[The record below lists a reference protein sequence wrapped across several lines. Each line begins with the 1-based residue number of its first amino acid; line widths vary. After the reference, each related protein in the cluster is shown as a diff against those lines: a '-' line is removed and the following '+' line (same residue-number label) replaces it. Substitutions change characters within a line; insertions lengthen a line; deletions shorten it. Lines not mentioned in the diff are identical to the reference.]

1 MNAMVSTVLTKE
13 FLDNL
18 NFVERAQKARLSP
31 DTQIISV
38 LDQERKLWL
47 VPTGSVELLP
57 FCFESVTGFAWQEDS
72 EDTVNTTKLSILF
85 DCLTL
90 SIYSI
95 NILDINTNSWN
106 DVLRCE
112 IKYEY
117 SSLNN
122 MLGNSGIFLE
132 KNSEMDILKYIK
144 NEIMMV
150 MHTLFLICQVFTSE
164 NLDLRLCMQLK
175 AKYDF
180 SSNFR
185 IVCHNLFVLDK
196 KNGRIDIFN
205 LKNGNIIKYIELHAL
220 LNKSC
225 TFGGLC
231 ITPDLQN
238 IILWD
243 RDQNIHSIS
252 LELPTEKSDEVSV
265 DQYVLTNYAQV
276 RAKPLIS
283 AFIKRVPS
291 KIKVAYE
298 PSKVGSNKI
307 LNNTRTH
314 QMVPYPECC
323 KEKFIIEDIRS
334 FQDILLCCLHEK
346 SDKLNV
352 QLMIMN
358 SNDFSLLSI
367 LELGTPV
374 IVSWMDGNRP
384 VLPLILSK
392 QCIKMIYVGR
402 SPESILTDLM
412 TFSSCK
418 MAEHLSQL
426 NGWRKISLDL
436 NILDEGLKNRHFD
449 TVSFYLRTQA
459 EMFCFLYKKKL
470 LQFQK
475 NEDEE
480 SKKGK
485 ISQWDIV
492 LDHVF
497 ETVKKTSHNFSEQL
511 LQLTVNTLAHMLFT
525 VHKESVQVNS
535 SVLTKTFILKVKNDL
550 LQSLIKAR
558 QLLQSIKYP
567 LQTKKNVSS
576 SKPENKFIDENWQNL
591 DLKDLIH
598 NIVLTGD
605 LLGGMN
611 FVLEH
616 KHSEISMHNGSL
628 LDLFVKVG
636 LNFACSCLL
645 QKCMDQAKTLIIN
658 LGFPVKLKLREI
670 FWSTP
675 NYVLR
680 QYLKEELSQMGALS
694 TKDQSINNNLE
705 KLEKAYG
712 SRSFETSFNIKL
724 GRSKPIQE
732 MNLVH
737 SRLKSL
743 QLSSPLLQTGEFA
756 GNTER
761 ESNSPYYC
769 CLTLEWVEKW
779 KEHQWERVM
788 ISKMFS
794 EDSYENFHWEIS
806 SQSLWTFLHE
816 YGYIDVLRKWIL
828 ASFDEFLVDK
838 KSILSQ
844 YAIDGSLVDT
854 TKNSFMRHVE
864 EETFDE
870 LAKYGVFPEEV
881 QEDFCILLERLGRI
895 CAITPEPLQFNSIHS
910 SLSNL
915 DFRHRL
921 VHYCLQHKLVNLL
934 YNFLRSSNIHLPN
947 SCSVCH
953 TSLLRMVWDFCNW
966 SRIPENQQHC
976 FFTVLSTAQEILQL
990 DTISVQAIWKQGSV
1004 GLALGTAIL
1013 APLSL
1018 SDLTNS
1024 TTDSSL
1030 KVDFKI
1036 LQEKLT
1042 SIPILQKLF
1051 TQNCKVV
1058 PDITIYHLLQ
1068 NSSQFDP
1075 SKLFGWQETNVI
1087 KSEDTL
1093 SDIPHFSHPFLLE
1106 QYGLRKS
1113 LHPMYYLKQGRPGF
1127 AVLKF
1132 LVMSLLKTS
1141 PLSHKK
1147 IQSVC
1152 REVIHFCFRHHSS
1165 SEIVAGCVSFIEMLG
1180 EDSFPL
1186 RVTLHIGKLAFSY
1199 QPQLNE
1205 SQNDSYV
1212 KDSDNGKLME
1222 AIYFGSSATAVNIM
1236 ADIKVEREDETKT
1249 TNPVNKAMLWFPVFA
1264 FCHIHQLDLPSDF
1277 LQACARS
1284 EDWLLFLVFAQIYQ
1298 LSIGQVLEVIEEYGQ
1313 TSVREHLKR
1322 AISNLTVKDVTAL
1335 SENSQ
1340 FELKANKLDVQ
1351 RDSRSF
1357 LYARI
1362 GLNNV
1367 KGKRCTP
1374 SDSGPDVSSDDDQI
1388 SRNSEI
1394 DDTSSTVKDTKQ
1406 AYMQVLQHQKDFI
1419 GELLL
1424 NHDTEHPWE
1433 ELLIASQIHS
1443 DMTVA
1448 LLVASLFPES
1458 CTVDSLC
1465 TWLLTS
1471 LSLDLQNEIL
1481 QQLSITLP
1489 HLGWSLDDLTKL
1501 MECFVKYKKVL
1512 NLYWGFWLFQP
1523 KSPLLCLLEFLMVF
1537 LKHKNYDGS
1546 AKQLKCFQDLVW
1558 KFADQ
1563 EKQILVSMNDLAW
1576 IEITAAR
1583 LFTLAV
1589 NVCSNSYEQ
1598 RVLIRHYAFARIQ
1611 NMFSTPVI
1619 LPDFNKLSQLV
1630 ECLSNTDIPYSIQA
1644 LLEPEEN
1651 IQFMEMCKT
1660 LVRELLC
1667 QKHFEEA
1674 LRFAK
1679 LVSLP
1684 ENEVIIDQLKI
1695 ELEEAKLLGIPRN
1708 FWRNCNNTLR
1718 KHKVDPLVAAW
1729 FFKNQAEIETTY
1741 QTKLDLMNLAVQW
1754 LETVENEMQSI
1765 PQEIQRWKTEIWC
1778 YWIKVEVQH
1787 PFKLTDW
1794 CETVLYEQPSESELF
1809 VLVQDQVMTTESTVL
1824 KTLSGKE
1831 EYDALERVIG
1841 QLLQQKQWKQAVC
1854 LAELFQYN
1862 SSSFQLLVVR
1872 SCLLLAL
1879 FSLTPSDLDPRLI
1892 KAMADNS
1899 KVRQK
1904 KISSVAVSHK
1914 FVVSRTSSSL
1924 SLASISSETSNEILN
1939 SDQLELV
1946 GIMERLE
1953 NLSKTTSPTCRLISV
1968 CFQIAIAMNVSFKSV
1983 VFEKDSFCLLKKLL
1997 QSSSPLKYSLATEL
2011 IEIRFLTTEA
2021 VTTFM
2026 CQEILNCLKLY
2037 TGQKDEEFFPVSSA
2051 ELIFNPSESTHT
2063 FQALIRL
2070 SGSATLLGNKLVS
2083 HIFLDEYQEEE
2094 SDQETLSLDV
2104 ELCVRAHE
2112 CFSESCY
2119 MEGLSRILR
2128 KARFLTEQ
2136 LAAAEEYTLLVRLLT
2151 GIGRYSEM
2159 TYVFDI
2165 LLENHQFELLFR
2177 KGMDKVSHLKLAL
2190 LDYLKRHRPND
2201 NDLYSMLAL
2210 NFSLH
2215 REIAELL
2222 ETNGKHDILYIGS
2235 IGVQNLK
2242 NSTQLRTAMQY
2253 FADAAECYVKADC
2266 LRHAQACA
2274 SQAELIALQIHL
2286 LAQGLTVV
2294 CLQEKEVEKFIINHP
2309 NFSESLIVA
2318 EAYENHQSWSIAL
2331 YHHVV
2336 ERGDMEYLRSFQVS
2350 LGLNPFV
2357 VEEVG
2362 KRFKI
2367 STSKSSEHIQN
2378 LRKLLTKLSNVEVAY
2393 RLSNE
2398 FGFRDIALDLVQG
2411 DSGDYLQDLI
2421 IQGQVI

>member
-1 MNAMVSTVLTKE
+1 MVVHSL
-13 FLDNL
+13 
-18 NFVERAQKARLSP
+18 FV
-31 DTQIISV
+31 I
-38 LDQERKLWL
+38 
-47 VPTGSVELLP
+47 
-57 FCFESVTGFAWQEDS
+57 
-72 EDTVNTTKLSILF
+72 
-85 DCLTL
+85 CLA
-90 SIYSI
+90 
-95 NILDINTNSWN
+95 
-106 DVLRCE
+106 V
-112 IKYEY
+112 
-117 SSLNN
+117 
-122 MLGNSGIFLE
+122 
-132 KNSEMDILKYIK
+132 
-144 NEIMMV
+144 
-150 MHTLFLICQVFTSE
+150 TSE
-164 NLDLRLCMQLK
+164 NLDLRLCMPLK
-175 AKYDF
+175 TKNDF
-180 SSNFR
+180 SSSFK
-185 IVCHNLFVLDK
+185 IISHNLFILDK
-196 KNGRIDIFN
+196 NNATIEIISLQNGD
-205 LKNGNIIKYIELHAL
+205 IIKYIELHTL

-225 TFGGLC
+225 TFGGFC
-231 ITPDLQN
+231 ITPDLQK
-238 IILWD
+238 IVLWD
-243 RDQNIHSIS
+243 QDQNVHCIS
-252 LELPTEKSDEVSV
+252 LELFREKSNEASA
-265 DQYVLTNYAQV
+265 DQYVLPNSVQV
-276 RAKPLIS
+276 TAKPLIS
-283 AFIKRVPS
+283 AFMKRVPS

-307 LNNTRTH
+307 LNNTRTY
-314 QMVPYPECC
+314 QMIPYPEYC
-323 KEKFIIEDIRS
+323 KEKFIIEDIRP

-346 SDKLNV
+346 TNKLNV
-352 QLMIMN
+352 QLMIIN
-358 SNDFSLLSI
+358 ASDFSLSSI
-367 LELGTPV
+367 LEVGTPV
-374 IVSWMDGNRP
+374 VVSWMDGNRP

-392 QCIKMIYVGR
+392 QYIKMMYVGR
-402 SPESILTDLM
+402 PPENILTDLM
-412 TFSSCK
+412 IFSSCR

-426 NGWRKISLDL
+426 NGWKKISLDL
-436 NILDEGLKNRHFD
+436 NILDEGLKNRLFD

-459 EMFCFLYKKKL
+459 EMFCFFYKNKL
-470 LQFQK
+470 LQFQE

-480 SKKGK
+480 SKNDK
-485 ISQWDIV
+485 IGQWDIV

-497 ETVKKTSHNFSEQL
+497 ETVKKTSPNFSEQL
-511 LQLTVNTLAHMLFT
+511 MQLTVNTLAHMLFT
-525 VHKESVQVNS
+525 VHKESVQANN

-558 QLLQSIKYP
+558 QLLQITKYP
-567 LQTKKNVSS
+567 LQTVKNVSD
-576 SKPENKFIDENWQNL
+576 SKAENGFINKNWQNL
-591 DLKDLIH
+591 DLEDLIH

-616 KHSEISMHNGSL
+616 RKSEISMHNGSL
-628 LDLFVKVG
+628 LDLFIKVG
-636 LNFACSCLL
+636 LNFACTYLL
-645 QKCMDQAKTLIIN
+645 QKLMDQAKTLIIN

-675 NYVLR
+675 NHALR
-680 QYLKEELSQMGALS
+680 QYLKEELGKMEALS
-694 TKDQSINNNLE
+694 TKDHNINNNLE
-705 KLEKAYG
+705 KLENAYD
-712 SRSFETSFNIKL
+712 SRSFETSLNIKL
-724 GRSKPIQE
+724 EGSKPIQE
-732 MNLVH
+732 MDLVH

-756 GNTER
+756 VNSER
-761 ESNSPYYC
+761 DNNSPYYC

-779 KEHQWERVM
+779 KEHQWERAL

-794 EDSYENFHWEIS
+794 EDSNEDFHWEIS
-806 SQSLWTFLHE
+806 SQSLWNFLLD
-816 YGYIDVLRKWIL
+816 YGLRDVLRKWIVT
-828 ASFDEFLVDK
+828 SFDECSVDK
-838 KSILSQ
+838 NSILSR
-844 YAIDGSLVDT
+844 YDLDGSLLDT
-854 TKNSFMRHVE
+854 IRNTVMRHVE

-895 CAITPEPLQFNSIHS
+895 CAITPEPLQLNSVHS

-934 YNFLRSSNIHLPN
+934 YSFLRSSSIRLPN

-953 TSLLRMVWDFCNW
+953 TSLLRMIWDFCNW
-966 SRIPENQQHC
+966 SRLPESQQHC
-976 FFTVLSTAQEILQL
+976 FYTVLSTAQEILQL

-1004 GLALGTAIL
+1004 GLALGTAIV

-1024 TTDSSL
+1024 TTDSRL

-1042 SIPILQKLF
+1042 SIPILQELF

-1068 NSSQFDP
+1068 KSSKFDP

-1087 KSEDTL
+1087 KSEDAL

-1147 IQSVC
+1147 IQSIC
-1152 REVIHFCFRHHSS
+1152 REVTRFCLRHHST
-1165 SEIVAGCVSFIEMLG
+1165 SEIVAACVSFIEMLG

-1186 RVTLHIGKLAFSY
+1186 RVTLHIGKLAFSH

-1205 SQNDSYV
+1205 SQNDSCF
-1212 KDSDNGKLME
+1212 KDFDNEKCME

-1236 ADIKVEREDETKT
+1236 ANVKVEREDETET
-1249 TNPVNKAMLWFPVFA
+1249 TDPVNRAMLWYPVFA
-1264 FCHIHQLDLPSDF
+1264 FCHIHQLDLPPDF

-1298 LSIGQVLEVIEEYGQ
+1298 LPREQVLEVIEEYGQ

-1322 AISNLTVKDVTAL
+1322 AISNLTIKHVTAIAE
-1335 SENSQ
+1335 SSQ
-1340 FELKANKLDVQ
+1340 FEMKANKLGVQ
-1351 RDSRSF
+1351 RDLRSF

-1362 GLNNV
+1362 GLINV
-1367 KGKRCTP
+1367 KGKRSTP

-1394 DDTSSTVKDTKQ
+1394 GDTSSAAQDTEQ
-1406 AYMQVLQHQKDFI
+1406 VYIQVLRHQKDVI

-1424 NHDTEHPWE
+1424 YHDTEHPWE
-1433 ELLIASQIHS
+1433 ELLIASQIHG
-1443 DMTVA
+1443 DMTIA
-1448 LLVASLFPES
+1448 LLVASLFPDS

-1471 LSLDLQNEIL
+1471 LSLDLQNQIL
-1481 QQLSITLP
+1481 QQLAITLP
-1489 HLGWSLDDLTKL
+1489 HLGWSLDELTKL
-1501 MECFVKYKKVL
+1501 MECFVKYKKIL

-1537 LKHKNYDGS
+1537 LKQKNYDGS
-1546 AKQLKCFQDLVW
+1546 AKQLKRFQDLIW
-1558 KFADQ
+1558 KYADQ
-1563 EKQILVSMNDLAW
+1563 KKQILVSMDDLTW

-1583 LFTLAV
+1583 LLTLSV

-1598 RVLIRHYAFARIQ
+1598 RVMIRHYAFARIQ

-1619 LPDFNKLSQLV
+1619 LPDFNKLSHLV
-1630 ECLSNTDIPYSIQA
+1630 ECLSNTELPHSIQA

-1660 LVRELLC
+1660 LVHELLC

-1684 ENEVIIDQLKI
+1684 ENEVILGHLKI

-1718 KHKVDPLVAAW
+1718 KHKVEPLVAAW
-1729 FFKNQAEIETTY
+1729 FFKNQAVIETTY

-1754 LETVENEMQSI
+1754 LEMVENKMQSI
-1765 PQEIQRWKTEIWC
+1765 TQEIQKWKTEMWC

-1787 PFKLTDW
+1787 PWKLTDW
-1794 CETVLYEQPSESELF
+1794 CKTVLYEQPSEGELF

-1824 KTLSGKE
+1824 MTLSGKE

-1854 LAELFQYN
+1854 LAEVFQYS

-1892 KAMADNS
+1892 KSMTNNS

-1904 KISSVAVSHK
+1904 KISSVAVPRK

-1924 SLASISSETSNEILN
+1924 SLASISSETGNEVLN

-1946 GIMERLE
+1946 EVMERLE
-1953 NLSKTTSPTCRLISV
+1953 NVSKTTSPTCSLISV
-1968 CFQIAIAMNVSFKSV
+1968 YFKIALVMNLSFKSV

-1997 QSSSPLKYSLATEL
+1997 QSSSPLKYSLAKEL
-2011 IEIRFLTTEA
+2011 IEIRLLTTEA
-2021 VTTFM
+2021 VTTFL

-2037 TGQKDEEFFPVSSA
+2037 TGQKDEEFSPVSSA
-2051 ELIFNPSESTHT
+2051 ELIFNPSESTHA

-2083 HIFLDEYQEEE
+2083 HIVLDEYQEEVT
-2094 SDQETLSLDV
+2094 DQETLSLDV

-2128 KARFLTEQ
+2128 KARFLTER
-2136 LAAAEEYTLLVRLLT
+2136 LAVAEEYTLLVRLLT

-2177 KGMDKVSHLKLAL
+2177 KGMEKVTHLKLAL

-2201 NDLYSMLAL
+2201 SDLYSMLAL

-2222 ETNGKHDILYIGS
+2222 ESNGKQDILDIGS
-2235 IGVQNLK
+2235 TGVKNLK

-2253 FADAAECYVKADC
+2253 FADAAESYVKADC
-2266 LRHAQACA
+2266 LRHAQVCA
-2274 SQAELIALQIHL
+2274 NQAELIALQLHL
-2286 LAQGLTVV
+2286 LTQGLAVI

-2309 NFSESLIVA
+2309 KFSESLIVA

-2336 ERGDMEYLRSFQVS
+2336 ERGDMEYLRSFQIS

-2362 KRFKI
+2362 KRFKV
-2367 STSKSSEHIQN
+2367 STSKTSEHIQN
-2378 LRKLLTKLSNVEVAY
+2378 LRKLLTKLSNVEAAY

-2398 FGFRDIALDLVQG
+2398 FGFRDIALDLVHG